1 MRAASAMTGGI
12 VAAGLM
18 LAPATI
24 ATAEPIAPG
33 GAYATIGQLEAS
45 GYDVNIDRVGS
56 APLDQCIVT
65 SVRNP
70 QDITRTDPGGQRPQG
85 RQEGLRLRRN
95 RGAPDDHRLA
105 QLRRSHL
112 SGRFVRLFRLLPSA
126 AWASGGLG
134 RWPVNTST
142 IRFSG
147 PSPLGG
153 RRQRTQSAHADV
165 WLRPRFVG
173 SLLVAASLSF

>member
-56 APLDQCIVT
+56 APLDQCVVT

-70 QDITRTDPGGQRPQG
+70 QDITRTVRVDNG
-85 RQEGLRLRRN
+85 RDGDKRDFDYVEIV
-95 RGAPDDHRLA
+95 
-105 QLRRSHL
+105 
-112 SGRFVRLFRLLPSA
+112 VRL
-126 AWASGGLG
+126 
-134 RWPVNTST
+134 T
-142 IRFSG
+142 ITVS
-147 PSPLGG
+147 LNCDA
-153 RRQRTQSAHADV
+153 RT
-165 WLRPRFVG
+165 
-173 SLLVAASLSF
+173 

>member
-1 MRAASAMTGGI
+1 MRAALGLTGGI

-70 QDITRTDPGGQRPQG
+70 QDITRT
-85 RQEGLRLRRN
+85 
-95 RGAPDDHRLA
+95 
-105 QLRRSHL
+105 
-112 SGRFVRLFRLLPSA
+112 
-126 AWASGGLG
+126 
-134 RWPVNTST
+134 
-142 IRFSG
+142 IRVDN
-147 PSPLGG
+147 G
-153 RRQRTQSAHADV
+153 RRGDKRDFDFVEVVVRRTITV
-165 WLRPRFVG
+165 
-173 SLLVAASLSF
+173 SLNCDART